1 MIRRLYLSVVLPG
14 DSPGFWRERL
24 LVQILQVVLQ
34 VLLGITSLLLTLL
47 ILLHKGRGG
56 GLSDMFGG
64 GVTSNLGASGVAE
77 RNLNRITVILGLI
90 WIACIIVL
98 GLITK
103 FDTGA

>member
-1 MIRRLYLSVVLPG
+1 VAILS
-14 DSPGFWRERL
+14 
-24 LVQILQVVLQ
+24 VVLQ

-77 RNLNRITVILGLI
+77 RNLNRITVFLGLLWIVSIVALGLI
-90 WIACIIVL
+90 N
-98 GLITK
+98 K
-103 FDTGA
+103 FTAGS